1 MGTAMRA
8 YSSEFTSVGE
18 PIRSSRRLPTV
29 PQAMHRC
36 ACGCGAVLLAC
47 LADVVSSASA
57 QNARPTELPAIQVD
71 APRRRQDGNLK
82 PRKDAVKHE
91 RSKRN
96 PIQGTPAVSSALPV
110 VYVTGAMAAPIG
122 SSSQKN
128 VSGEEVNARPFSRPA
143 EALEV
148 VPGLIVTQHSGDGKA
163 NQYFLRGFNLDHGT
177 DLAISIDGMPV
188 NMRTHAHGQGYAD
201 LNFLIPELIRSVDIR
216 KGPYFADEGDFSSV
230 GSVHIN
236 LLDSIRTMASMTI
249 GSFGYRRGL
258 GVTSAKVGEGTLLVA
273 GEVNTYNGPWD
284 NPDNLRKLNG
294 VMRYSQGTFEDGF
307 SLTGMAYANK
317 WNSTDQIP
325 SRAVASGQIGLYG
338 AFDPS
343 DGGNSDRFS
352 LSGRW
357 AQTDAGGSSKANF
370 YVIKSSLN
378 LWNNFTYFLADPV
391 NSDQFHQHDDRI
403 LGGINASHT
412 FKNQFAGLPMET
424 EFGVQSR
431 YDDIRL
437 DLNNTVQRQ
446 FLSPIRSDAVRE
458 GSVGVFVQN
467 TLHWT
472 DWLRTNVGWR
482 GDFYQTSVNSY
493 FAPANSG
500 NASAAIGSPKF
511 GVVLGPFAKTEF
523 FVNAGEGFHSNDA
536 RGVTITE
543 SPTDGSALQAS
554 PFLVKTRGAEVGLRT
569 KAIPGLTSAVSLFML
584 DSASEILFSG
594 DAGDTEASRPSRRY
608 GIEWTNDFRPVSWL
622 SLEGD
627 IAMTHARFR
636 GDDPDQAALYAS
648 LAGFPAAQIGN
659 APGNYIPGA
668 PSMIASAGITLG
680 EKTGWFS
687 GLRYRY
693 FGPRP
698 LTEDRAFV
706 SPATGLLNGRLG
718 YRFENGWRVQL
729 DGFNLLNSRS
739 DQITYAYGSL
749 IKSDSLFA
757 MCFPAAGAPTAP
769 AVVCQTGVMDR
780 VLHPVEPLAIRLTL
794 AGQF

>member
-1 MGTAMRA
+1 MLGRNIARPVTERDSFVALPVAWGGKMH
-8 YSSEFTSVGE
+8 
-18 PIRSSRRLPTV
+18 RSLRGLAAIWLIGWVAIAPGASAQDDKPTILPTV
-29 PQAMHRC
+29 R
-36 ACGCGAVLLAC
+36 
-47 LADVVSSASA
+47 
-57 QNARPTELPAIQVD
+57 VD
-71 APRRRQDGNLK
+71 APRTRLDRSR
-82 PRKDAVKHE
+82 PRHGADRGRPSNRTAIQ
-91 RSKRN
+91 N
-96 PIQGTPAVSSALPV
+96 PAPAGS
-110 VYVTGAMAAPIG
+110 AAPAADAAG
-122 SSSQKN
+122 RSAAAPVASSSEKN
-128 VSGEEVNARPFSRPA
+128 VSGEDVNARPFSRPA

-177 DLAISIDGMPV
+177 DLAISVDDMPV

-201 LNFLIPELIRSVDIR
+201 LNFLIPELIGSVNIR

-230 GSVHIN
+230 GSVHVG
-236 LLDSIRTMASMTI
+236 LLDSIRTMASMTV
-249 GSFGYRRGL
+249 GSFGYRRML
-258 GVTSAKVGEGTLLVA
+258 GATSTKLGDGTLLIA

-284 NPDNLRKLNG
+284 NPDSLRKLNG
-294 VMRYSQGTFEDGF
+294 VVRYSQGTAEDGF

-325 SRAVASGQIGLYG
+325 SRAVASGEIGLYG

-343 DGGNSDRFS
+343 DGGNSNRFS

-357 AQTDAGGSSKANF
+357 AQTDESGSSKANF

-378 LWNNFTYFLADPV
+378 LWNNFTYSLTDPA
-391 NSDQFHQHDDRI
+391 NGDQFHQHDDRI
-403 LGGINASHT
+403 LGGVNASHT
-412 FKNQFAGLPMET
+412 FKSQFAGLPMET
-424 EFGVQSR
+424 EIGVQNR

-437 DLNNTVQRQ
+437 DLTNTVQRQ
-446 FLSPIRSDAVRE
+446 FLSPIRSDAVQE
-458 GSVGVFVQN
+458 GSVGVFAQN

-482 GDFYQTSVNSY
+482 GDFYQTSVNS
-493 FAPANSG
+493 FFTPANSG
-500 NASAAIGSPKF
+500 NANAFIGSPKF
-511 GVVLGPFAKTEF
+511 GVVLGPFARTEF
-523 FVNAGEGFHSNDA
+523 FINAGDGFHSNDA

-543 SPTDGSALQAS
+543 SPTNGSPLQAS

-569 KAIPGLTSAVSLFML
+569 KIIPKLESSISLFLL

-608 GIEWTNDFRPVSWL
+608 GIEWTNDYRPLSWL

-627 IAMTHARFR
+627 IAVTHARFR
-636 GDDPDQAALYAS
+636 GDDPDRAALYAS

-668 PSMIASAGITLG
+668 PNVIASAGIRLG

-687 GLRYRY
+687 ALRYRY

-698 LTEDRAFV
+698 LTEDNAFV
-706 SPATGLLNGRLG
+706 SPATGLLNGQLG
-718 YRFENGWRVQL
+718 YRFDNGWRVQL
-729 DGFNLLNSRS
+729 DAFNILNSRS

-749 IKSDSLFA
+749 LKSDSLFA

-769 AVVCQTGVMDR
+769 SSVCQNGVMDR
-780 VLHPVEPLAIRLTL
+780 VLHPVEPLAIRLTI